1 MIQLQITGE
10 VAEVQAFVHYLR
22 EQPMFQVE
30 EKEEEN
36 GYDHDYFSLTCEVK
50 TNLLKPSLRTVHKV
64 HLVTPDRKNMVIEL
78 LDAKVQKVGSSVTI
92 TGRSYDIFT

>member
-1 MIQLQITGE
+1 LIHLQIAGE

-22 EQPMFQVE
+22 VQPLFQVE
-30 EKEEEN
+30 EKEEER
-36 GYDHDYFSLTCEVK
+36 GYDKFSLTCEVK
-50 TNLLKPSLRTVHKV
+50 TNLLKPSLRTLHKV

-78 LDAKVQKVGSSVTI
+78 LDAKINKVGSCVTI